1 MAELGATLRDARL
14 RRNVSLAEAERDTR
28 VRQVFLA
35 ALEQE
40 RFDLLPPRTYAQ
52 GLLWV
57 YARYLGLDP
66 NPLVEQLPPDQED
79 GRHQPPQSGGMGWM
93 AAVFFVLLILAVAAI
108 AGVCSAQR
116 LLDR

>member
-1 MAELGATLRDARL
+1 MAEMGATLRDARL
-14 RRNVSLAEAERDTR
+14 RRNVSLADAERDTR
-28 VRQVFLA
+28 VRQVFLG

-40 RFDLLPPRTYAQ
+40 RFDLLPPRVYAQ

-66 NPLVEQLPPDQED
+66 NPLMEQLPPDQEEPHHE
-79 GRHQPPQSGGMGWM
+79 RPPGGGMGWM
-93 AAVFFVLLILAVAAI
+93 AAVIFVLLIILVAAI

-116 LLDR
+116 LAER